1 MRFMALASSRFMASR
16 SRFKRAARCAMVSS
30 ASSKASMT
38 DDGTL
43 MLYSGFAR
51 LLGFQNG
58 TLVLCRSALC
68 GAVW

>member
-1 MRFMALASSRFMASR
+1 
-16 SRFKRAARCAMVSS
+16 MVSS